1 MKKIIL
7 TLVFIAIIIT
17 SCTEQ
22 TRARYYGG
30 DAIIRLQPGEKLI
43 EATYKDNDI
52 WYLVEPMEDDYIP
65 KTKIFR
71 ESSSY
76 GILEGTVTFIETR

>member
-22 TRARYYGG
+22 TRARHYGG

-43 EATYKDNDI
+43 EATYKDDDI

-65 KTKIFR
+65 KTKIFK
-71 ESSSY
+71 ESSSL